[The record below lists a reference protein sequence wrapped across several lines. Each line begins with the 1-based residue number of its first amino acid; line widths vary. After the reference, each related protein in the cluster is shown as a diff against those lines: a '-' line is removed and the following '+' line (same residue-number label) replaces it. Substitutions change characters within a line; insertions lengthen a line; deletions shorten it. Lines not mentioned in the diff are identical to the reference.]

1 MPYEEKPASRKQRIA
16 WMVGFWIV
24 FAGPMVVLFF
34 FWAGWWGLIPL
45 ALAVWATYDYLMSGG
60 VFEQIDAMASG
71 EGRVLGE
78 YVEQRDR
85 EHH

>member
-16 WMVGFWIV
+16 WLVGLWVV

-45 ALAVWATYDYLMSGG
+45 GLVLWASYDYLESGDMTG
-60 VFEQIDAMASG
+60 QVEAVELSSG
-71 EGRVLGE
+71 DEESRI
-78 YVEQRDR
+78 RR
-85 EHH
+85 FF

>member
-34 FWAGWWGLIPL
+34 FWAGW
-45 ALAVWATYDYLMSGG
+45 
-60 VFEQIDAMASG
+60 
-71 EGRVLGE
+71 
-78 YVEQRDR
+78 
-85 EHH
+85 